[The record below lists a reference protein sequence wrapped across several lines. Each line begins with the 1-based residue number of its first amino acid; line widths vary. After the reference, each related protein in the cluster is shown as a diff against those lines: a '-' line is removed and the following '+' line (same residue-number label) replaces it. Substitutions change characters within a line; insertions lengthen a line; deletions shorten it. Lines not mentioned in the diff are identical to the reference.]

1 MTTSGRWLEARRA
14 GLERREAVAG
24 LLVAVGVILVALAAG
39 VALAR
44 LGLYRAQPVSV
55 IGGWAVVVAAGGLG
69 IWRARRRRRADAR
82 AVAALVEQGGG
93 LRRGSVAGVALE
105 QRTGSASLAALADA
119 RVAQWLEDH
128 GEGALR
134 DARRER
140 RKALGWSAAIAL
152 CGVGLFVASGPGAR
166 AGSDF
171 WRPLSALARVAG
183 PVTVSVDRSDVRR
196 GERVTVSV
204 KAPGHRGAVLWV
216 RAPGEPW
223 RSTPLALDTAG
234 HATQVLGP
242 LDSDRFVRATAG
254 AKESATLR
262 VRVSLPALLADLELI
277 ATYPP
282 YLDLADEPLVPGPD
296 PVLLPVGTQ
305 IDTRGRTTLP
315 LRSATWRREGAGTP
329 LVPPQRDSPSAR
341 GRRAD
346 RADQSQHVGTA
357 LAVAGTAFQGR
368 LAVRASGRF
377 TLVVSPEGGVPLEGE
392 PPELNLVAVPD
403 SIPVISVPVPGGDTT
418 APLSLRQPLVIDV
431 RDDHRV
437 TRVEMVSRRVSRL
450 GLVTPPQTDTLALP
464 EGGAERVVLSWTLDL
479 NGRGFWPG
487 DTAFY
492 RVRALDNAP
501 AAHLAESREYRL
513 RLPSNAELRE
523 ALREASRA
531 VAAAADSL
539 AREQRG
545 LAQATEELSAERE
558 RASEGAQAP
567 FRGGMGQARPGAQG
581 DLPFRSA
588 QRAGE
593 LADQQARV
601 MERAAQ
607 MQEELK
613 LLAEAA
619 SNAGLTDPQWQAELK
634 ELERLLDRAVTPE
647 LEQRLNALR
656 EALQKLD
663 PEALREALKRLAEA
677 GKEFRDQLS
686 RSRELFERAALEG
699 EMTTLAEDA
708 EELAQRQRDWNRQ
721 AEAAALDSALA
732 QAERAL
738 ATETDSLAA
747 RMSQLDQELRKQ
759 GQPEGT
765 AAEQQRAS
773 QAARAMDRA
782 AGQAQTGERQQA
794 QRSGQEAEQ
803 ALDPVAQRLRQQRD
817 ALRDQ
822 WRRDVIQTLD
832 YALAETADLARRQVD
847 LAQRMRGGD
856 ASADARN
863 AQAALR
869 ESADRVMQ
877 RLQTAAGKNAL
888 VSPQVG
894 TSLGFA
900 RLRMAEAVDRL
911 QRATPN
917 PSEAGELAG
926 QAVDGL
932 NAMTQA
938 LLRSRA
944 EVQGAESGSGLQEA
958 VEKMAQL
965 AAQQQALNGE
975 SGGMLP
981 LMALGGEGLLQD
993 LRALAER
1000 QRRLAAELERMNAEG
1015 QAEGAEELAQEARD
1029 LARRLE
1035 AGQLDRR
1042 TIERQER
1049 LFRRLLDQGR
1059 TLRGDEQDEEKE
1071 RTSQTARPDNVRLPP
1086 ALRPGAAGKGPKYP
1100 YPTWEQ
1106 LRQLSP
1112 EERRLILD
1120 YFRRLNEGRP

>member
-1 MTTSGRWLEARRA
+1 MTTSGRWLEARR
-14 GLERREAVAG
+14 GELGRRDVLAG
-24 LLVAVGVILVALAAG
+24 LLLTAGLILVALAGG
-39 VALAR
+39 VTLAR
-44 LGLYRAQPVSV
+44 LGVYGAQPLAV
-55 IGGWAVVVAAGGLG
+55 IGGWAAVIGAGWLG
-69 IWRARRRRRADAR
+69 IWRAGRRRRADTR
-82 AVAALVEQGGG
+82 AVAGLVEQGGG

-105 QRTGSASLAALADA
+105 PRHGSASLAALADA
-119 RVAQWLEDH
+119 QVAQWLDDH
-128 GEGALR
+128 GDGALGDAWR
-134 DARRER
+134 ARRR
-140 RKALGWSAAIAL
+140 ALGWSTAVVL
-152 CGVGLFVASGPGAR
+152 FGSGVFLASGPGAR
-166 AGSDF
+166 GGSDF
-171 WRPLSALARVAG
+171 WRPLAALARVAG
-183 PVTVSVDRSDVRR
+183 PVVVSVDRSDVRR
-196 GERVTVSV
+196 GEQVTISVS
-204 KAPGHRGAVLWV
+204 APGRRSAVLWV

-223 RSTPLALDTAG
+223 RSHPLALDTAG
-234 HATQVLGP
+234 QATQVLGP
-242 LDSDRFVRATAG
+242 LDSDRFVRAASG
-254 AKESATLR
+254 GKESATLH
-262 VRVSLPALLADLELI
+262 VRVALPALLADLELL
-277 ATYPP
+277 ATYPQ
-282 YLDLADEPLVPGPD
+282 YLDRADEPLAPGPD
-296 PVLLPVGTQ
+296 PVALPVGTQ
-305 IDTRGRTTLP
+305 IETRGHSTLP
-315 LRSATWRREGAGTP
+315 LRSVAWRGERAAVPLTTAGT
-329 LVPPQRDSPSAR
+329 SFR
-341 GRRAD
+341 GRM
-346 RADQSQHVGTA
+346 
-357 LAVAGTAFQGR
+357 
-368 LAVRASGRF
+368 AVRTSGRV

-392 PPELNLVAVPD
+392 PPELNIVAVPD
-403 SIPVISVPVPGGDTT
+403 SAPEVSIPVPGADTT

-437 TRVEMVSRRVSRL
+437 TRVELVSRRVSRL
-450 GLVTPPQTDTLALP
+450 GLATPPRTDTLALP

-479 NGRGFWPG
+479 NGRGFLPG

-501 AAHLAESREYRL
+501 AAQLAESREYRL

-558 RASEGAQAP
+558 RASEGAQA
-567 FRGGMGQARPGAQG
+567 RPGAQG

-588 QRAGE
+588 ERAGE
-593 LADQQARV
+593 IADQQERV
-601 MERAAQ
+601 VERAAQ
-607 MQEELK
+607 MREELR

-647 LEQRLNALR
+647 LERRLSALR
-656 EALQKLD
+656 EALRKLD
-663 PEALREALKRLAEA
+663 PEALREALKRLAES

-686 RSRELFERAALEG
+686 RSRELFERAAIEG
-699 EMTTLAEDA
+699 EMTTLAQDA

-721 AEAAALDSALA
+721 AETAALDSALA
-732 QAERAL
+732 KAEEAL
-738 ATETDSLAA
+738 ARETDSLAA
-747 RMSQLDQELRKQ
+747 RMRQLDEGLRKQ
-759 GQPEGT
+759 GEQEGT

-773 QAARAMDRA
+773 QAAQAMDRA
-782 AGQAQTGERQQA
+782 AGEAQAGQRRQAQQ
-794 QRSGQEAEQ
+794 SGKDAAQ
-803 ALDPVAQRLRQQRD
+803 ALDPVAQRLREQRD
-817 ALRDQ
+817 AMRDQ
-822 WRRDVIQTLD
+822 WRQDVIQTLD
-832 YALAETADLARRQVD
+832 YALSETAGLARRQVD

-856 ASADARN
+856 ASADTRN

-869 ESADRVMQ
+869 EGADRVMQ

-900 RLRMAEAVDRL
+900 RLRMADAVDRL

-917 PSEAGELAG
+917 PAEAGELAG

-965 AAQQQALNGE
+965 AAQQQALNGQ

-981 LMALGGEGLLQD
+981 LMPLGGEGLLQD

-1059 TLRGDEQDEEKE
+1059 TLRGDEEDEQKE
-1071 RTSQTARPDNVRLPP
+1071 RQSQTARPENVRLPP
-1086 ALRPGAAGKGPKYP
+1086 ALRPGATGKGPKYP

-1106 LRQLSP
+1106 LQQMSP

>member
-14 GLERREAVAG
+14 ELGRREALASAFFAAG
-24 LLVAVGVILVALAAG
+24 LVLLALTAG
-39 VALAR
+39 VVLAR
-44 LGLYRAQPVSV
+44 LGVYRARPVVV
-55 IGGWAVVVAAGGLG
+55 IGAWGVVVGALALG
-69 IWRARRRRRADAR
+69 VWRSRRRRRPAAGD
-82 AVAALVEQGGG
+82 VATLVEEGGA

-119 RVAQWLEDH
+119 RVAHWLEEH
-128 GEGALR
+128 GDGALGE
-134 DARRER
+134 ARRER
-140 RKALGWSAAIAL
+140 RRALAWSLGLAL
-152 CGVGLFVASGPGAR
+152 SGAGLFLASGPGT
-166 AGSDF
+166 GSDF

-183 PVTVSVDRSDVRR
+183 PVTIALDRTDARR
-196 GERVTVSV
+196 GERVTVSLN
-204 KAPGHRGAVLWV
+204 APGRRTAVLWV

-223 RSTPLALDTAG
+223 RSTPMALDTAG
-234 HATQVLGP
+234 RATQVLGP

-254 AKESATLR
+254 GKESATLR
-262 VRVSLPALLADLELI
+262 VRVALPALLADLELI
-277 ATYPP
+277 AAYPP
-282 YLDLADEPLVPGPD
+282 YLDRADEPLATGPD
-296 PVLLPVGTQ
+296 PVLLPVGTE
-305 IDTRGRTTLP
+305 IATRGRATLP
-315 LRSATWRREGAGTP
+315 LRAVAWRREGTGTP
-329 LVPPQRDSPSAR
+329 L
-341 GRRAD
+341 
-346 RADQSQHVGTA
+346 
-357 LAVAGTAFQGR
+357 AVSGTAFQGR
-368 LAVRASGRF
+368 LAVRSSGRY

-392 PPELNLVAVPD
+392 PPELNLIAVAD
-403 SIPVISVPVPGGDTT
+403 SIPVISVPVPGADTT
-418 APLSLRQPLVIDV
+418 APLSLRQPLVMDV

-437 TRVEMVSRRVSRL
+437 TSVELVSRRVSRL
-450 GLVTPPQTDTLALP
+450 GLVSPPRTDTLALP
-464 EGGAERVVLSWTLDL
+464 EGGAERVVLPWTLDL
-479 NGRGFWPG
+479 NGRGFLPG

-492 RVRALDNAP
+492 RVRARDNAP
-501 AAHLAESREYRL
+501 EPHVAESREYRL
-513 RLPSNAELRE
+513 RLPSTAELRE
-523 ALREASRA
+523 ALRGASRA

-539 AREQRG
+539 ARDQRA

-558 RASEGAQAP
+558 RASEGAQA
-567 FRGGMGQARPGAQG
+567 RPGARG

-588 QRAGE
+588 ARAGD
-593 LADQQARV
+593 LADQQQRV
-601 MERAAQ
+601 MARAAE
-607 MQEELK
+607 MRAELRQ
-613 LLAEAA
+613 LAEAA

-634 ELERLLDRAVTPE
+634 ELERLLERAVTPE

-699 EMTTLAEDA
+699 ELTTLAQDA

-721 AEAAALDSALA
+721 AETAALDSALA
-732 QAERAL
+732 RAEQAL
-738 ATETDSLAA
+738 AWETDSLGA
-747 RMSQLDQELRKQ
+747 RMGQLDQGLRKQ
-759 GQPEGT
+759 GQSEG
-765 AAEQQRAS
+765 AAGEQERVS
-773 QAARAMDRA
+773 QASRAMERA
-782 AGQAQTGERQQA
+782 AQQA
-794 QRSGQEAEQ
+794 QAGQRAPARQSGQEAEQ
-803 ALDPVAQRLRQQRD
+803 ALDPVAQQLREQRD

-822 WRRDVIQTLD
+822 WRQEVLQTLD
-832 YALAETADLARRQVD
+832 YALSETADLARRQVD

-869 ESADRVMQ
+869 ESADRVLQ

-911 QRATPN
+911 QRVTPN

-938 LLRSRA
+938 LLRSRG
-944 EVQGAESGSGLQEA
+944 EVLGAESGSGLAEA
-958 VEKMAQL
+958 IEKMAQL
-965 AAQQQALNGE
+965 AAQQQALNAQA
-975 SGGMLP
+975 GGMLP
-981 LMALGGEGLLQD
+981 LMPMGGEGLLQD

-1000 QRRLAAELERMNAEG
+1000 QRRLAAELERMTAEG
-1015 QAEGAEELAQEARD
+1015 RAQAEELAQEARD

-1059 TLRGDEQDEEKE
+1059 TLRGDEEDEQKE
-1071 RTSQTARPDNVRLPP
+1071 RTSETARQDNVRLPP

-1106 LRQLSP
+1106 LQQLSP

-1120 YFRRLNEGRP
+1120 YFRRLNEGRPQ

>member
-1 MTTSGRWLEARRA
+1 MTTSGRWLEARRVEL
-14 GLERREAVAG
+14 GRRELLAG
-24 LLVAVGVILVALAAG
+24 LLFALGLILVALAAG

-44 LGLYRAQPVSV
+44 LGVYRALPVAV
-55 IGGWAVVVAAGGLG
+55 IGGWAAVIGAGGLG
-69 IWRARRRRRADAR
+69 IWRARRGRRADAP

-93 LRRGSVAGVALE
+93 LRRGSVAGVALD
-105 QRTGSASLAALADA
+105 QGRGSVSLAALADA
-119 RVAQWLEDH
+119 RVAHWLEDH
-128 GEGALR
+128 GDGALG

-140 RKALGWSAAIAL
+140 RTALGWSLGLAL
-152 CGVGLFVASGPGAR
+152 CGGGLFLASGPGAR

-183 PVTVSVDRSDVRR
+183 PVVLTVDRSDVRR
-196 GERVTVSV
+196 GERITVSV
-204 KAPGHRGAVLWV
+204 RAPGRRSAVLWV

-234 HATQVLGP
+234 QATQVLGP
-242 LDSDRFVRATAG
+242 LDGDRFVRAASG
-254 AKESATLR
+254 GKESATLR
-262 VRVSLPALLADLELI
+262 VRVSLPVLLADLQLI
-277 ATYPP
+277 AAYPP
-282 YLDLADEPLVPGPD
+282 YLDRADEPLAPGPD
-296 PVLLPVGTQ
+296 PVLLPVGTE
-305 IDTRGRTTLP
+305 IETRGRTTLP
-315 LRSATWRREGAGTP
+315 LRSVTWRREGAATP
-329 LVPPQRDSPSAR
+329 
-341 GRRAD
+341 
-346 RADQSQHVGTA
+346 

-392 PPELNLVAVPD
+392 PPELNIVAVAD
-403 SIPVISVPVPGGDTT
+403 SVPVISVPVPGADTT

-437 TRVEMVSRRVSRL
+437 THVELVSRRVSRL
-450 GLVTPPQTDTLALP
+450 GLATPPHTDTLALP
-464 EGGAERVVLSWTLDL
+464 EGGAERVVLPWTLDL
-479 NGRGFWPG
+479 NGRGFLPG

-558 RASEGAQAP
+558 RASQGA
-567 FRGGMGQARPGAQG
+567 QARPGAQG

-593 LADQQARV
+593 IADQQERL

-613 LLAEAA
+613 QLAEAA
-619 SNAGLTDPQWQAELK
+619 SNAGLTDPQWLAELK

-677 GKEFRDQLS
+677 GKELRDQLS
-686 RSRELFERAALEG
+686 RSRELFERAAIEG
-699 EMTTLAEDA
+699 EMTTLAQDA

-721 AEAAALDSALA
+721 AETAALDSALA
-732 QAERAL
+732 KAEQAL
-738 ATETDSLAA
+738 AQETDSLAA
-747 RMSQLDQELRKQ
+747 RMSQLDQGLQKQ
-759 GQPEGT
+759 GEHEGT
-765 AAEQQRAS
+765 APEQQRVSQAS
-773 QAARAMDRA
+773 QAMERA
-782 AGQAQTGERQQA
+782 AGEAQAGERRQAQQ
-794 QRSGQEAEQ
+794 SGKEAEQ
-803 ALDPVAQRLRQQRD
+803 ALDPVAQRLREQRD
-817 ALRDQ
+817 QMRDQ
-822 WRRDVIQTLD
+822 WRQDVMQTLD
-832 YALAETADLARRQVD
+832 YALSETADLARRQVD

-869 ESADRVMQ
+869 EGADRVMQ

-932 NAMTQA
+932 NAMTQS
-938 LLRSRA
+938 LLRSRS

-965 AAQQQALNGE
+965 AAQQQALNGQ

-981 LMALGGEGLLQD
+981 LMPLGGEGLLQD

-1015 QAEGAEELAQEARD
+1015 QAQGAEALAQEARD

-1059 TLRGDEQDEEKE
+1059 TLRGEEEDEQKE
-1071 RTSQTARPDNVRLPP
+1071 RTSQTARPENVRLPP
-1086 ALRPGAAGKGPKYP
+1086 ALRPGAAGKGPRYP

-1106 LRQLSP
+1106 LQQLSP

>member
-1 MTTSGRWLEARRA
+1 MTTSARWLEARRA
-14 GLERREAVAG
+14 ELGRRELLAG
-24 LLVAVGVILVALAAG
+24 LLFAAGVILVALAVG

-44 LGLYRAQPVSV
+44 LGVYRTRPVAV
-55 IGGWAVVVAAGGLG
+55 LGGWALVVGAAVLGLG
-69 IWRARRRRRADAR
+69 RARWRRRGDAR
-82 AVAALVEQGGG
+82 AVAALVEQGGS
-93 LRRGSVAGVALE
+93 LRRGWVTGVALDP
-105 QRTGSASLAALADA
+105 RSGSPSLAALADA
-119 RVAQWLEDH
+119 RVAQWLEEH
-128 GEGALR
+128 GDGALGG
-134 DARRER
+134 ARRER
-140 RKALGWSAAIAL
+140 RKALGWSVGLAL
-152 CGVGLFVASGPGAR
+152 CGSGLFIASGPGAS

-171 WRPLSALARVAG
+171 WRPLSALARGAG
-183 PVTVSVDRSDVRR
+183 AVTVTVDRTDVRR
-196 GERVTVSV
+196 GEQVAVTVR
-204 KAPGHRGAVLWV
+204 APGRRTAMLWA

-223 RSTPLALDTAG
+223 RSTALALDTSG
-234 HATQVLGP
+234 HASQMLGP
-242 LDSDRFVRATAG
+242 LESDRFVRASSG
-254 AKESATLR
+254 GKESATLH
-262 VRVSLPALLADLELI
+262 VRVSLPALLAELELM
-277 ATYPP
+277 ASYPA
-282 YLDLADEPLVPGPD
+282 YLDRADEPLAPGPD
-296 PVLLPVGTQ
+296 PVLLPVGA
-305 IDTRGRTTLP
+305 IVETRGRATLP
-315 LRSATWRREGAGTP
+315 LTSAAWRREGDGTP
-329 LVPPQRDSPSAR
+329 L
-341 GRRAD
+341 
-346 RADQSQHVGTA
+346 T
-357 LAVAGTAFQGR
+357 VAGTAFQGP
-368 LAVRASGRF
+368 LVVRASGRF
-377 TLVVSPEGGVPLEGE
+377 TLSVRPEGGVSLEGE
-392 PPELNLVAVPD
+392 SPELNIVAVAD
-403 SIPVISVPVPGGDTT
+403 SIPVIAVLVPGADTT

-437 TRVEMVSRRVSRL
+437 THVELVSRRVSRL
-450 GLVTPPQTDTLALP
+450 GLATPPQADTLALP
-464 EGGAERVVLSWTLDL
+464 EGGAERVVLPWTLDL
-479 NGRGFWPG
+479 NGRGFLPG

-513 RLPSNAELRE
+513 RLPSNAELRD

-545 LAQATEELSAERE
+545 LTQATEELSAERE
-558 RASEGAQAP
+558 RASEGA
-567 FRGGMGQARPGAQG
+567 QARPGAQG

-593 LADQQARV
+593 IADQQQRV
-601 MERAAQ
+601 MDRAAE
-607 MQEELK
+607 MREELQQ
-613 LLAEAA
+613 LAEAA

-634 ELERLLDRAVTPE
+634 ELERLLERAVTPE
-647 LEQRLNALR
+647 LERRLNALR
-656 EALQKLD
+656 EALEKLD

-677 GKEFRDQLS
+677 GKDFRDQLS
-686 RSRELFERAALEG
+686 RSRELFERAAIEG
-699 EMTTLAEDA
+699 EMTTLAQDA

-721 AEAAALDSALA
+721 AETSVTDSALA
-732 QAERAL
+732 RAEQAL
-738 ATETDSLAA
+738 ARETDSLAA
-747 RMSQLDQELRKQ
+747 RMSQLDQGLQKQ
-759 GQPEGT
+759 GQQEGT
-765 AAEQQRAS
+765 GAERRQAE

-782 AGQAQTGERQQA
+782 AGQAQSGERPQA
-794 QRSGQEAEQ
+794 RQSGKEAEQ
-803 ALDPVAQRLRQQRD
+803 ALDPVAQNLREQRD
-817 ALRDQ
+817 QMRDQ
-822 WRRDVIQTLD
+822 WREDVLQTLD
-832 YALAETADLARRQVD
+832 YALSETADLARRQVD

-877 RLQTAAGKNAL
+877 RLQAAAGKNAL

-932 NAMTQA
+932 NAMTQS
-938 LLRSRA
+938 LLRSRG
-944 EVQGAESGSGLQEA
+944 EVQGAESGSGLEEA
-958 VEKMAQL
+958 IEKMAQL
-965 AAQQQALNGE
+965 AAQQQSLNGQ

-981 LMALGGEGLLQD
+981 LMPMGGEGLLQD

-1015 QAEGAEELAQEARD
+1015 QGEGARELAQEARD

-1059 TLRGDEQDEEKE
+1059 TLRGEEEDEEKE
-1071 RTSQTARPDNVRLPP
+1071 RTSETARPENVRLPP

-1106 LRQLSP
+1106 LQQQSP

>member
-1 MTTSGRWLEARRA
+1 VTTSGRWLETRRA
-14 GLERREAVAG
+14 ELGRREVLAG
-24 LLVAVGVILVALAAG
+24 VLFTAGVVLVALAAG
-39 VALAR
+39 LALAR
-44 LGLYRAQPVSV
+44 LGVYRTRPVAV
-55 IGGWAVVVAAGGLG
+55 LGGWALVLGAAAFG
-69 IWRARRRRRADAR
+69 IWRVRRRRRGDAR
-82 AVAALVEQGGG
+82 AVAALVERGGR
-93 LRRGSVAGVALE
+93 LRHGSVTGVALDP
-105 QRTGSASLAALADA
+105 RGGSAALAALADA
-119 RVAQWLEDH
+119 RVARWLEDH
-128 GEGALR
+128 GDGALGG
-134 DARRER
+134 ARRER
-140 RKALGWSAAIAL
+140 RNALGWSLGLAL
-152 CGVGLFVASGPGAR
+152 CGGGLFLAAGPGAR

-171 WRPLSALARVAG
+171 WRPLSALARAAG
-183 PVTVSVDRSDVRR
+183 PVTLTADRSDVRR
-196 GERVTVSV
+196 GERVTLAVR
-204 KAPGHRGAVLWV
+204 APGRRSAVLWT

-223 RSTPLALDTAG
+223 RSTALALDSAG
-234 HATQVLGP
+234 RATQVLGP
-242 LDSDRFVRATAG
+242 LESDRFVRASSG
-254 AKESATLR
+254 GKESTTLHL
-262 VRVSLPALLADLELI
+262 RVSLPALLADLELM

-282 YLDLADEPLVPGPD
+282 YLDRADEPLAPGPD
-296 PVLLPVGTQ
+296 PVLLPVGAV
-305 IDTRGRTTLP
+305 IETRGRATLP
-315 LRSATWRREGAGTP
+315 LRSVAWRREGGATT
-329 LVPPQRDSPSAR
+329 LS
-341 GRRAD
+341 
-346 RADQSQHVGTA
+346 
-357 LAVAGTAFQGR
+357 VAGTAFQGR
-368 LAVRASGRF
+368 MVVRASGRF
-377 TLVVSPEGGVPLEGE
+377 TLAVSPEGGVPLEGE
-392 PPELNLVAVPD
+392 SPELNIVAVAD
-403 SIPVISVPVPGGDTT
+403 SVPVISVPVPGADTT

-437 TRVEMVSRRVSRL
+437 THVELVSRRVSRL
-450 GLVTPPQTDTLALP
+450 GLATPPRTDTLVLP
-464 EGGAERVVLSWTLDL
+464 EGGAERVVIPWTLDL
-479 NGRGFWPG
+479 NGRGFLPG

-501 AAHLAESREYRL
+501 TAHLAESREYRL

-531 VAAAADSL
+531 VAAASDSL

-545 LAQATEELSAERE
+545 LAQATEELAAERE
-558 RASEGAQAP
+558 RASEGA
-567 FRGGMGQARPGAQG
+567 QARPGAQG

-593 LADQQARV
+593 IADQQQRV

-607 MQEELK
+607 MREELRQ
-613 LLAEAA
+613 LAEAA
-619 SNAGLTDPQWQAELK
+619 SNAGLTDPQWQAEVK
-634 ELERLLDRAVTPE
+634 ELERLLERAVTPE
-647 LEQRLNALR
+647 LERRLNALR
-656 EALQKLD
+656 EALEKLD

-686 RSRELFERAALEG
+686 RSRELFERAAIEG
-699 EMTTLAEDA
+699 EMTTLAQDA

-721 AEAAALDSALA
+721 TETAVPDSALA
-732 QAERAL
+732 RAEQAL
-738 ATETDSLAA
+738 AREADSLTA
-747 RMSQLDQELRKQ
+747 RMSQLDQGLRKQ
-759 GQPEGT
+759 GEEQGT
-765 AAEQQRAS
+765 AAEQQRTE
-773 QAARAMDRA
+773 QAAQAMDRA
-782 AGQAQTGERQQA
+782 AGQAQTGERPQA
-794 QRSGQEAEQ
+794 RQSGKEAEQ
-803 ALDPVAQRLRQQRD
+803 ALDPVAQRLREQRD
-817 ALRDQ
+817 QMRDQ
-822 WRRDVIQTLD
+822 WRQDVVQTLD
-832 YALAETADLARRQVD
+832 YALSETADIARRQVD

-917 PSEAGELAG
+917 PQEAGELAG

-932 NAMTQA
+932 NAMTQS
-938 LLRSRA
+938 LLRSRG
-944 EVQGAESGSGLQEA
+944 EVQGAESGSGLEEA
-958 VEKMAQL
+958 IEKMAQL
-965 AAQQQALNGE
+965 AAQQQALNGQ

-981 LMALGGEGLLQD
+981 LIPMGGEGLLQD

-1015 QAEGAEELAQEARD
+1015 QAEAAEELAQEARD

-1059 TLRGDEQDEEKE
+1059 TLRGEEEDEEKD
-1071 RTSQTARPDNVRLPP
+1071 RTSETARPENVRLPP
-1086 ALRPGAAGKGPKYP
+1086 ALRPGAAGKGPRYP

-1106 LRQLSP
+1106 LQQLSP